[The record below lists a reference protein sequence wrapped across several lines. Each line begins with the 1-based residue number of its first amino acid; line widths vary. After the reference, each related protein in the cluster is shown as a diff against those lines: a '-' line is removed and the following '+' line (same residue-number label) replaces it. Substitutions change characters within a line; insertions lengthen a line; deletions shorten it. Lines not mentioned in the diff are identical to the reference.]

1 MTTASPT
8 PAFENAP
15 AMAHAPDIAPQAP
28 PAQAP
33 PTQTGTT
40 AAARPTLRAQIAE
53 NPLLSFFG
61 ALIVVLLAAAI
72 ASPNIR
78 ISDTNARIDR
88 LEDTMEARF
97 AAQDAKIEQQFG
109 ELDAKIDRLDAK
121 FDAKMDAKIDRL
133 DAKMDAKID
142 RLDAKMD
149 AKIDRLDA
157 KIDEMNLK
165 LTALIAALQMTGIV
179 EATLDGSLNGPDG
192 ANADGRDESF

>member
-1 MTTASPT
+1 MTTAAPT
-8 PAFENAP
+8 PAFETAP
-15 AMAHAPDIAPQAP
+15 DMAHAPNTAPQAP
-28 PAQAP
+28 TAQAP

-40 AAARPTLRAQIAE
+40 AAARPTLRAQIAD
-53 NPLLSFFG
+53 NPLLSFLG

-97 AAQDAKIEQQFG
+97 AAQDAKI
-109 ELDAKIDRLDAK
+109 DRL
-121 FDAKMDAKIDRL
+121 
-133 DAKMDAKID
+133 
-142 RLDAKMD
+142 D

-179 EATLDGSLNGPDG
+179 EATLDGRLTDPGTNGSDG
-192 ANADGRDESF
+192 TNTDSAGIGNTAEGP

>member
-1 MTTASPT
+1 MLRRHIRRETPSEAPVTTASPT

-121 FDAKMDAKIDRL
+121 FDAK
-133 DAKMDAKID
+133 ID